1 MFSMIS
7 LLPMKAPAGNPPPM
21 ILAIVV
27 MSGVT
32 PYLFWAP
39 PDEALNPVMTSSKI
53 KITSFSSVIL
63 LTSSR

>member
-1 MFSMIS
+1 MIS
-7 LLPMKAPAGNPPPM
+7 LLPMNAPAGNPPPT
-21 ILAIVV
+21 ILAMVV

-39 PDEALNPVMTSSKI
+39 PEETLKPVMTSSKMRT
-53 KITSFSSVIL
+53 TSFSSVIL